1 MNKII
6 IAALAALS
14 ITTASALDVR
24 SISLLGGVSSVMAS
38 NNIQPT
44 NLVGAVITTNLQGTV
59 FTNLAGTR
67 ITVSAAGS
75 GATQNTLGQADLQP
89 FILQPLVNSNGT
101 FTVGGLQPSYA
112 TFSAK
117 IKANS
122 GANAAVTFTLAPVPD
137 GANML
142 TEPSFEWSF
151 SFTPTAS
158 TTHVIATNV
167 PLATWPGPMT
177 TAGMKAIRLKRIVN
191 ADTDASSDVYI
202 SDCYLN
208 TIVP

>member
-1 MNKII
+1 MKNIL
-6 IAALAALS
+6 IAMLAA
-14 ITTASALDVR
+14 TTVAQAADLR
-24 SISLLGGVSSVMAS
+24 SISLLGAVSSVMVS
-38 NNIQPT
+38 NTIAPT
-44 NLVGAVITTNLQGTV
+44 NLVGATITTNVQGTV
-59 FTNLAGTR
+59 FTNLAGTK

-89 FILQPLVNSNGT
+89 FLLTPNVNSNGT
-101 FTVGGLQPSYA
+101 FTAGSYQPTYA

-117 IKANS
+117 LKANS
-122 GANAAVTFTLAPVPD
+122 GANAAVTFVLAPVPD

-142 TEPSFEWSF
+142 TEASYEWAF

-167 PLATWPGPMT
+167 PLVNWPGPLPT
-177 TAGMKAIRLKRIVN
+177 TGMKAIRLKRIVN
-191 ADTDASSDVYI
+191 ADTDASSDVYV

-208 TIVP
+208 TVVP